1 MVRNILKIS
10 DLNVTFRGPNEEFT
24 AVDNFSLEIK
34 KGETIAIVGE
44 SGSGKSTTALSI
56 LGLLP
61 YPIAHHNKGSIK
73 FKNTELLN
81 ADSKKL
87 QKYRGSKIGMIFQEP
102 MMSLNPLHTVNKQI
116 QESILIHNK
125 IPLNMLKKRVLELI
139 NLVGLPF

>member
-1 MVRNILKIS
+1 MIRNILKIS
-10 DLNVTFRGPNEEFT
+10 NLNVTFRGANEEFT

-34 KGETIAIVGE
+34 KGETVAIVGE

-87 QKYRGSKIGMIFQEP
+87 QKYRGSKIGMIFF
-102 MMSLNPLHTVNKQI
+102 HF
-116 QESILIHNK
+116 
-125 IPLNMLKKRVLELI
+125 KKRASRFLI
-139 NLVGLPF
+139 INTIAIFKLSYSTEPFGTM

>member
-1 MVRNILKIS
+1 MINIKHAKVNLESFTANYSLKI
-10 DLNVTFRGPNEEFT
+10 NT
-24 AVDNFSLEIK
+24 
-34 KGETIAIVGE
+34 GEWVAIVGK

-87 QKYRGSKIGMIFQEP
+87 Q
-102 MMSLNPLHTVNKQI
+102 
-116 QESILIHNK
+116 
-125 IPLNMLKKRVLELI
+125 
-139 NLVGLPF
+139 